1 MKRFFA
7 TLVILALATVAASA
21 QTSFSTYIGTN
32 LFRYQ
37 QAYLQTGLTYH
48 SPVAEQM
55 ELHIGTD
62 FGIATEDAPGGAV
75 EPNFLIPVN
84 VGLNF
89 TFPFDPLLF
98 YVGTGLT
105 PNFQFG
111 GGDGLSFYMGPYARV
126 GLRYQVHQLMSA
138 FLDVEQDLLI
148 GGATWIN
155 TSTRILAGIY
165 FTLPGEEGGPDSGG
179 E

>member
-1 MKRFFA
+1 MTRILGKRFFA
-7 TLVILALATVAASA
+7 VLVVVTLTTTAAFA
-21 QTSFSTYIGTN
+21 QTSLSTYIGTN

-37 QAYLQTGLTYH
+37 RAYLQTGLTYH

-62 FGIATEDAPGGAV
+62 FGIATEDTPGGV
-75 EPNFLIPVN
+75 EPSFLIPVN

-89 TFPFDPLLF
+89 TFPFEPLLF

-105 PNFQFG
+105 PSFQFG
-111 GGDGLSFYMGPYARV
+111 AGQGLSFYMGPYARV

-148 GGATWIN
+148 GGPTWIN
-155 TSTRILAGIY
+155 TSTRILVGIY
-165 FTLPGEEGGPDSGG
+165 FTLPGGDE
-179 E
+179 

>member
-7 TLVILALATVAASA
+7 VLVVVTLAAAAATA
-21 QTSFSTYIGTN
+21 QTSLSTYIGTN

-62 FGIATEDAPGGAV
+62 FGIATEDAPDGV
-75 EPNFLIPVN
+75 DPSFLIPVN

-89 TFPFDPLLF
+89 TFPFEPLLF

-105 PNFQFG
+105 PSFQFG
-111 GGDGLSFYMGPYARV
+111 AGEGLSFYMGPYARV

-138 FLDVEQDLLI
+138 FVDVEQDLLI

-165 FTLPGEEGGPDSGG
+165 FTLPGDGG